1 MKNLYTLLFC
11 LSLTLIN
18 PWGLSRGEIWT
29 QPKVL
34 ILVLICSVNLLI
46 LWFERKALKIPRN
59 WKISKLL
66 WELFLGIGL
75 LSTLHSPFP
84 IRSLFG
90 QEQMGDGLLYWLL
103 IAIFTLSNTLLLN
116 LHPELLR
123 NQVQGLLIGGFIVAL
138 SIFPQAIDWRID
150 YTATM
155 GQLLKENI
163 LVSTI
168 FQGHQPIGLYS
179 HRGHAAFVLATVG
192 ILSLVAQ
199 KWRWFSTRITL
210 ALLIPIFV
218 ALLLTQT
225 RAGILA
231 GIIALAYWSY
241 PMNLARQYRKFLF
254 CTLLVSLLFIST
266 ISANRKIEALNQ
278 FNFSKTTLALKNVSS
293 DRVILWEQALRGINK
308 RPLLGWGFDGF
319 GIAYPYITNL
329 EGTPTVIRL
338 GHFSFDYL
346 DGNGELH
353 TKRLPTYKAH
363 NLILDTTLSTGILGL
378 LTYLGLLGL
387 SLYRVITSPYR
398 GIEVVAV
405 AYFVFTFTW
414 FECAQFSHLVWWG
427 LSLTN
432 IAVDT
437 SIRTNKLL

>member
-1 MKNLYTLLFC
+1 
-11 LSLTLIN
+11 
-18 PWGLSRGEIWT
+18 
-29 QPKVL
+29 
-34 ILVLICSVNLLI
+34 
-46 LWFERKALKIPRN
+46 
-59 WKISKLL
+59 
-66 WELFLGIGL
+66 
-75 LSTLHSPFP
+75 
-84 IRSLFG
+84 
-90 QEQMGDGLLYWLL
+90 MGDGLLYWLL

-241 PMNLARQYRKFLF
+241 PMNLARQYRK
-254 CTLLVSLLFIST
+254 V
-266 ISANRKIEALNQ
+266 
-278 FNFSKTTLALKNVSS
+278 
-293 DRVILWEQALRGINK
+293 
-308 RPLLGWGFDGF
+308 
-319 GIAYPYITNL
+319 
-329 EGTPTVIRL
+329 
-338 GHFSFDYL
+338 
-346 DGNGELH
+346 
-353 TKRLPTYKAH
+353 
-363 NLILDTTLSTGILGL
+363 LILCSPS
-378 LTYLGLLGL
+378 LGL
-387 SLYRVITSPYR
+387 SAPSFLI
-398 GIEVVAV
+398 
-405 AYFVFTFTW
+405 
-414 FECAQFSHLVWWG
+414 
-427 LSLTN
+427 
-432 IAVDT
+432 
-437 SIRTNKLL
+437 